1 MWAGIAVHVIAWE
14 DGSFDRL
21 PVEDRSAESL
31 NLRLLGP
38 LDQLKAVQVDPPSP
52 PSPDGDKP
60 NTESDKPNSDELP
73 PWDSF
78 ILEGESE
85 AAKIRQ
91 FLTAFP
97 MDDNATVV
105 KILKSKGLE
114 VSSSQVTAAR
124 KALAS

>member
-31 NLRLLGP
+31 NIRLLGP
-38 LDQLKAVQVDPPSP
+38 LDQLKAVHVDPPSP

-60 NTESDKPNSDELP
+60 NSDELR
-73 PWDSF
+73 PWYSF